1 MIPLIDLDRQFQT
14 IKDEA
19 LKAMARVYN
28 SGQYILGKEDLAFEE
43 EVKQYLNSPFAIG
56 VGNGTDAL
64 VLALDALGIGE
75 GDEVITTPFTFF
87 ATAEAISRVGATPIF
102 VDIETD
108 TYNIDPKNILKAI
121 TDKTKAIMP
130 VHLFGYPA
138 DMDAIMDIAKE
149 HQLYVIE
156 DACQAFGSTYKGKK
170 AGTIGDIGCFS
181 FFPTKNLGT
190 MGDGGLVV
198 TKHAH
203 VNERI
208 RMLRHHGSVKKYFH
222 REIGYNSRLDELQ
235 AALLRISLGKID
247 ELNQNRQTISTYY
260 KKHLA
265 SLKGL
270 SVPHEAPGIQHIYH
284 LYCIEV
290 DERDRLSQGL
300 TKAGIA
306 NGVYYPLPLHLQEVY
321 QSLGYKA
328 GSFPIAEEKSKRL
341 LAIPMHPY
349 VTKDEQSEIVETI
362 STLMGE
368 INK

>member
-1 MIPLIDLDRQFQT
+1 MIPLIDLDRQFQM

-19 LKAMARVYN
+19 LLAMARVYN
-28 SGQYILGKEDLAFEE
+28 SGQYILGKEGLAFEE
-43 EVKQYLNSPFAIG
+43 EVKQYLTTPFAIG

-64 VLALDALGIGE
+64 VLALDALGIGV

-108 TYNIDPKNILKAI
+108 TYNIDPKKIEKAL

-138 DMDAIMDIAKE
+138 DMDAIMNIANK

-156 DACQAFGSTYKGKK
+156 DACQAFGSSYKGKK
-170 AGTIGDIGCFS
+170 AGTIGDVGCFS

-208 RMLRHHGSVKKYFH
+208 RMLRHHGSTKKYFH
-222 REIGYNSRLDELQ
+222 KEIGYNSRLDELQ
-235 AALLRISLGKID
+235 AAFLRISLRKID
-247 ELNQNRQTISTYY
+247 ELNQNRQTIAANY
-260 KKHLA
+260 KKHLS

-270 SVPHEAPGIQHIYH
+270 LVPREVATIEHIYH

-290 DERDRLSQGL
+290 DERDLLSQGL

-328 GSFPIAEEKSKRL
+328 GSFPVAEAKSKQL
-341 LAIPMHPY
+341 LAIPMHPF
-349 VTKDEQSEIVETI
+349 VTNDEQKKIVETI
-362 STLMGE
+362 SSLMGE